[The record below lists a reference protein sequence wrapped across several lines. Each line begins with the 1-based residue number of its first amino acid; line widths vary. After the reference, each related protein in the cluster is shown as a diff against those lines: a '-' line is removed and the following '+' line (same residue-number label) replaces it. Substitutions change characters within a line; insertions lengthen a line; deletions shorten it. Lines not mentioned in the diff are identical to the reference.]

1 MKNQF
6 NEKALNNKNTVNL
19 AIYKNNK
26 IHCHDLKDL
35 DDCIGDYKK
44 NSDSKIL
51 VIWLGNSQLH
61 AINQYKSGEKTSTFN
76 LHKYLEKD
84 NFYLITLSQPNANLQ
99 EHLLLFGHLLS
110 KKLPIKHLILPL
122 VFDDMRE
129 NEIRIELKD
138 AFNSTETIEIL
149 KKFSFGKKLI
159 KQYKITNDSVNKF
172 GKIKQTPQEIS
183 EYFLNKNLENN
194 WKLWSHRHDLRSYTI
209 ERLYYLRNTIFN
221 INP

>member
-172 GKIKQTPQEIS
+172 GKIK
-183 EYFLNKNLENN
+183 
-194 WKLWSHRHDLRSYTI
+194 
-209 ERLYYLRNTIFN
+209 
-221 INP
+221 